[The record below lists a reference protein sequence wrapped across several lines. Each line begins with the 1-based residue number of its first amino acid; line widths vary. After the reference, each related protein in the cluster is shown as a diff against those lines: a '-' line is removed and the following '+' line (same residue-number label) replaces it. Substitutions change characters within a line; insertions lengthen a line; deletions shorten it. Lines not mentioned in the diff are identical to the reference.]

1 MTVRI
6 SDADRD
12 EAVEALT
19 QHRVAGRLDEESFMQ
34 RVEKALAAQEES
46 QLRTLFADLPAPWP
60 DVAVRSR
67 KIEPPSTHPAVAA
80 FTDLASKAAGKVVE
94 AVESF
99 TGVQMGRK
107 LKYPQVI
114 SASNNRIRLSDL
126 AIAAMVDHHGKVDPV
141 FPTPVEAVQKALVN
155 EGLLEEGSI
164 TFGSWDD
171 ATGEAYRGWR
181 ERSGARAGGE
191 LATLP
196 DKASL
201 ARLGERYGFSVD
213 PARRTQEE
221 AAVRKRLVRA
231 ERHTRTAQ
239 AGVAWLVTAA
249 IGIVPAAMFV
259 TGTWQLVAIVVLV
272 AVVLGSAAISY
283 GFTRLGQRTW
293 EALANETLPALQP
306 PGNPT
311 PSGNED

>member
-19 QHRVAGRLDEESFMQ
+19 QHRVAGRLDEDSFMQ
-34 RVEKALAAQEES
+34 RVEKALAAQEET
-46 QLRTLFADLPAPWP
+46 QLRALFADLPAPWP

-99 TGVQMGRK
+99 TGVQMSRK

-213 PARRTQEE
+213 PVRRTQEE

-231 ERHTRTAQ
+231 ERHTRMAQ
-239 AGVAWLVTAA
+239 AGVAWLVMAGL
-249 IGIVPAAMFV
+249 GIVPAAMFV
-259 TGTWQLVAIVVLV
+259 TGTWQLVAIVVLA

-293 EALANETLPALQP
+293 EELANDTLPALQP
-306 PGNPT
+306 PDGPT
-311 PSGNED
+311 SSSNED